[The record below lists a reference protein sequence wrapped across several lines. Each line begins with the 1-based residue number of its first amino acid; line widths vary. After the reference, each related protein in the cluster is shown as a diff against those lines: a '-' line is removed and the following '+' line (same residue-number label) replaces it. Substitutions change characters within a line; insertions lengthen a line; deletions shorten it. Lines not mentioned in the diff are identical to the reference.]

1 MHRKPCVERTPFSH
15 ASPPLLQIR
24 SVRAPACCASP
35 SMRPASPTLDAWETS
50 ARRRILHASHHG
62 LPTSGGGHK
71 RAKKGTFDPALLA
84 RLKILGITCF
94 WVVSRACRP
103 GGLCWYRLSTRA
115 LRTVADK
122 AYHTTNT
129 THTYRVAIQRAG
141 PNLCDGTSECPHG
154 GGWSGVTPSPGFFAV
169 RDVLHGDTF
178 V

>member
-1 MHRKPCVERTPFSH
+1 MCRANAFLALPAPPAPNTV
-15 ASPPLLQIR
+15 SPRARLQR
-24 SVRAPACCASP
+24 ACCASP

-50 ARRRILHASHHG
+50 SRRRILHASHHG

-94 WVVSRACRP
+94 GLFRGPVALVA
-103 GGLCWYRLSTRA
+103 LCWYRLSTRA

-129 THTYRVAIQRAG
+129 THAWSSDPASRSKRVRWYVGMSARGRSVWRNSIAGLSSRA
-141 PNLCDGTSECPHG
+141 
-154 GGWSGVTPSPGFFAV
+154 
-169 RDVLHGDTF
+169 
-178 V
+178 